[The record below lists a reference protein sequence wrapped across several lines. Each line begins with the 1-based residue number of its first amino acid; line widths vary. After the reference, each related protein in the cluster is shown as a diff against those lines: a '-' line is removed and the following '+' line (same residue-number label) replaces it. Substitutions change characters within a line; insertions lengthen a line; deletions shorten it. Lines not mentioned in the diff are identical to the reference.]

1 MSPETLT
8 ASAGVQAQ
16 EAEEAEKVGVGAYIS
31 LFFAMCFFS
40 GVFYKMPDAYRW
52 LGAFDFTTLIGKFG
66 SVSGAATFVGKGG
79 LSARAG
85 FLFALSLVPGVMLA
99 LGLLEVLSHYGAL
112 KAAQKLMTP
121 LLRPILG
128 VPGITGLALITDL
141 QSTDAGAALT
151 KGLVDS
157 GKISK
162 ENLVVIAGWQ
172 YAGAGLINNY
182 FSIASALF
190 MAFLVPVWIPLVVM
204 FCLKFVGG
212 VFVRFCLKTFY
223 KKDFQKA

>member
-1 MSPETLT
+1 MSSETLT
-8 ASAGVQAQ
+8 ASTGIQAQ

-31 LFFAMCFFS
+31 LFFAVCFFS

-128 VPGITGLALITDL
+128 APGITGLALITDL
-141 QSTDAGAALT
+141 QSTD
-151 KGLVDS
+151 
-157 GKISK
+157 
-162 ENLVVIAGWQ
+162 
-172 YAGAGLINNY
+172 AGAGLINNY

-212 VFVRFCLKTFY
+212 VFVRFCLKTLY
-223 KKDFQKA
+223 KKDFENA

>member
-1 MSPETLT
+1 MSSETLT
-8 ASAGVQAQ
+8 ASNGIQAQ

-31 LFFAMCFFS
+31 LFFAVCFFS

-151 KGLVDS
+151 KGLVEI
-157 GKISK
+157 GR
-162 ENLVVIAGWQ
+162 
-172 YAGAGLINNY
+172 
-182 FSIASALF
+182 ASCRER
-190 MAFLVPVWIPLVVM
+190 V
-204 FCLKFVGG
+204 
-212 VFVRFCLKTFY
+212 
-223 KKDFQKA
+223 